1 MAATRA
7 SNCIE
12 HFSPEKLKDWPEPQW
27 VSSVEVL
34 AREDIDGAVHAILF
48 RENYVVKKLDMYF
61 QHVDI
66 FKERKKELLH
76 KKWVKQ
82 VAEPLQQ
89 KVMKKVLSC
98 KKSKKIKQEKYGYFL
113 EHGNKTSTTPALDDA
128 QVQRRQ
134 ELDDKKRLH
143 AQDRT
148 EKRHCTKKKLKDPE
162 KAKLSQY
169 IFTPRSVVPVAWE
182 EASEKPMKNKNGGMY
197 SAENL
202 IFAETPLPGD
212 NNKPNLSQTAF
223 EKQLCS
229 SNHRQYKQAKKK
241 GLVSMDRQER
251 PRSWAVGDDQH
262 KREALPVQRRVMT
275 ADVLGKYLDSVHK
288 MVRSGRL

>member
-128 QVQRRQ
+128 QAQRRQ

-148 EKRHCTKKKLKDPE
+148 EKRHCTKKQLKDPE

-169 IFTPRSVVPVAWE
+169 IFTPRSVVPWNV
-182 EASEKPMKNKNGGMY
+182 
-197 SAENL
+197 
-202 IFAETPLPGD
+202 
-212 NNKPNLSQTAF
+212 Q
-223 EKQLCS
+223 
-229 SNHRQYKQAKKK
+229 
-241 GLVSMDRQER
+241 VSMDRQER